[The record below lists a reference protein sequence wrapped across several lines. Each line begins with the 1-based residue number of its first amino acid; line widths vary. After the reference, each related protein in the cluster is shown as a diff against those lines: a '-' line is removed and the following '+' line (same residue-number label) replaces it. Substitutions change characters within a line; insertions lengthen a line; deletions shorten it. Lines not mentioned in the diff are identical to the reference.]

1 MGQFTLEG
9 NQQNFQTLV
18 ASGVTLVDFWAAWC
32 GPCRALA
39 PKLEEVA
46 LEVKGKAKIVK
57 VDTDANGELAAQFGI
72 RSIPTL
78 ILFKNGEVVDQI
90 MGNVPKE
97 ALLDL
102 IHKHA

>member
-1 MGQFTLEG
+1 MGQFTIEA
-9 NQQNFQTLV
+9 NQHNFKNIVGT
-18 ASGVTLVDFWAAWC
+18 GVTLVDFWAAWC

-46 LEVKGKAKIVK
+46 QEMQGKAKIVK
-57 VDTDANGELAAQFGI
+57 VDTDANSELAAQFGI

-78 ILFKNGEVVDQI
+78 ILFKNGQAVDQI

-102 IHKHA
+102 IHKHL